1 MGMRRRIGILH
12 EPTAQVTGLSP
23 AFDDVAEQIGLV
35 RNWLS
40 EEHID
45 YKAVENMDESR
56 KRISWTT
63 QCDPGISI
71 YNSIYSDKEGEFF
84 LWHEAAIA
92 RVEAPSRALLHFLL
106 NKNATFFVPYRFA
119 LNDDNLILIQLRVY
133 LGGITLDH
141 LDLRLNSLIPF
152 SQAALA
158 DLQENF
164 GIEPF
169 IRDYHSA

>member
-12 EPTAQVTGLSP
+12 EPCSEMVDLGP
-23 AFDDVAEQIGLV
+23 AFSDVAEQVGMV
-35 RNWLS
+35 RNWLM
-40 EEHID
+40 EGDID
-45 YKAVENMDESR
+45 YKAVEKMDESR
-56 KRISWTT
+56 KRISWVT

-71 YNSIYSDKEGEFF
+71 YNSIYSDKDGEFF

-106 NKNATFFVPYRFA
+106 NKNSTFFVPYRFA
-119 LNDDNLILIQLRVY
+119 LNENNLILIQLRVY

-158 DLQENF
+158 DLQDNF
-164 GIEPF
+164 GVEPF
-169 IRDYHSA
+169 IVDYHSA